1 MNILGMYPIASL
13 PPSLSSWEQLDGKII
28 YSLNNKLYV
37 DIQLDLGYSRIKI
50 EEQEEVA
57 NILNSFQG
65 TNLLN
70 VAMIYTEN
78 PNDSLDPTKIFG
90 SGYVDMS
97 CKPCG
102 DILPRLII
110 KDTDNNK
117 FIYTDRIYK
126 ADELCPNSNQLSTKQ
141 DSLWYEAPVIY
152 NTITAPQKSVT
163 ISEIYFDTPDGTKL
177 KFAGFK
183 C

>member
-1 MNILGMYPIASL
+1 MNLYGWHFCNGCRTNNKFSTWFKINATEIEILPIELNNIETYLNFLHLCDNCVTGTWYGMGLINNEHTGMYPIASL
-13 PPSLSSWEQLDGKII
+13 PPSVSSWEQLDGKII

-37 DIQLDLGYSRIKI
+37 DIQLDLGCSRIKI

-97 CKPCG
+97 Y
-102 DILPRLII
+102 DH
-110 KDTDNNK
+110 
-117 FIYTDRIYK
+117 
-126 ADELCPNSNQLSTKQ
+126 
-141 DSLWYEAPVIY
+141 V
-152 NTITAPQKSVT
+152 VT
-163 ISEIYFDTPDGTKL
+163 Y
-177 KFAGFK
+177 
-183 C
+183 CQN